1 MSDMNEMNEVLE
13 YLFFTPQI
21 ASRFAQI
28 LAERGLEYA
37 EESEPVQGATVL
49 KIAEGVDDD
58 LWDELDELY
67 DELSLEDQALLEEGI
82 EDSSAK
88 STAGIYLQLEGGKQT
103 IAQVDPEVM
112 SRILRVINME
122 EFNTFVDTI
131 VRSVENPD
139 DSPICKC

>member
-1 MSDMNEMNEVLE
+1 MSDMNEVIE

-21 ASRFAQI
+21 ANRFAVVLQ
-28 LAERGLEYA
+28 EHGLEYA

-67 DELSLEDQALLEEGI
+67 DELSLEDQALLEDGI

-88 STAGIYLQLEGGKQT
+88 STAGIYLQLAGGKQT
-103 IAQVDPEVM
+103 IAQVNPEVM
-112 SRILRVINME
+112 NRILSAVSME